1 MIGKGCLINTCNDS
15 LIMITSFLSYKDIIR
30 LYMCSKRF
38 NFCYKIIEKKAIVIQ
53 KKFKHHL
60 RGKKKRERLSYTYP
74 YSNKLYYFKPFVICR
89 IFDSSPLYKY
99 RKNNKDFI
107 HKVILNLSVIHNR
120 REESEE
126 DSTLITNIQK
136 YVFEYFLNCNKPVY
150 KNILRELLSM
160 LTINQLSFIR

>member
-1 MIGKGCLINTCNDS
+1 MIGKDCLINTCNDC
-15 LIMITSFLSYKDIIR
+15 LIIITSFLSYKDIIN
-30 LYMCSKRF
+30 LYMSSKRF

-60 RGKKKRERLSYTYP
+60 MGKKKRERLSYT

-107 HKVILNLSVIHNR
+107 HKVILNLCVIHNR

-136 YVFEYFLNCNKPVY
+136 DVFFN
-150 KNILRELLSM
+150 
-160 LTINQLSFIR
+160 

>member
-1 MIGKGCLINTCNDS
+1 MS
-15 LIMITSFLSYKDIIR
+15 
-30 LYMCSKRF
+30 SKRF

-60 RGKKKRERLSYTYP
+60 MGKKKREKLAYTYP
-74 YSNKLYYFKPFVICR
+74 YSNKLYYFKPFVISR

-107 HKVILNLSVIHNR
+107 YKVILNLSVIHNR

-126 DSTLITNIQK
+126 DEEESTLITNIQRD
-136 YVFEYFLNCNKPVY
+136 VFEYFINCNKPVY